1 LLPRA
6 VLHNPDVYPEPETFR
21 PERFLNEDGTFRDDP
36 TLALAFGVG
45 RRICPGRHLVD
56 STLFVFA
63 SSVMSVFHVTK
74 AKDEVGHDI
83 PIKIEALV
91 EGQIT
96 L

>member
-1 LLPRA
+1 
-6 VLHNPDVYPEPETFR
+6 VYPEPETFK
-21 PERFLNEDGTFRDDP
+21 PERFLNEDGTLRDDP

-83 PIKIEALV
+83 PIEIEALV